1 MNEKWNN
8 GLDKIFRSS
17 YSNDKYDKYD
27 YNKLLKDITYDDFL
41 SGYSDWNTYKP
52 KKNETPQEREA
63 RLLREKAKVREEKI
77 DLILKK

>member
-17 YSNDKYDKYD
+17 YSNDKYD
-27 YNKLLKDITYDDFL
+27 YNKLLKDITYDDF
-41 SGYSDWNTYKP
+41 
-52 KKNETPQEREA
+52 
-63 RLLREKAKVREEKI
+63 LLREKAKVREEKI